1 MYPTECRATKYSTDR
16 YQGLIQR
23 TMQINRGNNRLGKT
37 KDLLKK
43 TGDIKGTFH
52 TKMGTIKNR
61 NVEDLRERE
70 EIKKSWQG
78 NTEELYK
85 TGPSEPDS
93 HDGVVTHLE
102 LDILGVKSSGP

>member
-1 MYPTECRATKYSTDR
+1 M
-16 YQGLIQR
+16 
-23 TMQINRGNNRLGKT
+23 GKT

-43 TGDIKGTFH
+43 TGDIKGPFH

-85 TGPSEPDS
+85 QVLVNQIATMVWSL
-93 HDGVVTHLE
+93 T
-102 LDILGVKSSGP
+102 

>member
-1 MYPTECRATKYSTDR
+1 MMSAVQNVMLILTKVK
-16 YQGLIQR
+16 YQFSNSKHQCKEIEE
-23 TMQINRGNNRLGKT
+23 NNRMGKT

-43 TGDIKGTFH
+43 TGDIKGPFH

-85 TGPSEPDS
+85 QVLVNQIATMVWSL
-93 HDGVVTHLE
+93 T
-102 LDILGVKSSGP
+102 